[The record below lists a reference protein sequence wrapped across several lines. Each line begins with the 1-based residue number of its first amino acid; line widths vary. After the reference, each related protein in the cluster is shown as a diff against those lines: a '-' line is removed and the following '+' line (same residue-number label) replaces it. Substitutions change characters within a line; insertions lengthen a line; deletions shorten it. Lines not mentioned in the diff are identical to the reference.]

1 MSQYKISFEDKSYEP
16 QMVSEGQSLS
26 EELTAS
32 NSPLLFGC
40 RTGICGTCVVEVEP
54 SGELAPPDEDEQEIL
69 EIYAEDN
76 PKARLACQVCVSC
89 DMHIKPLDE

>member
-1 MSQYKISFEDKSYEP
+1 MSDFKVTFEDTAYEP
-16 QMVSEGQSLS
+16 QMVSKGPSLS

-54 SGELAPPDEDEQEIL
+54 AGELTPPDEDEEEIL
-69 EIYAEDN
+69 EIYAEGN
-76 PKARLACQVCVSC
+76 PKARLACQVCMSC
-89 DMHIKPLDE
+89 DVHIKPLDE